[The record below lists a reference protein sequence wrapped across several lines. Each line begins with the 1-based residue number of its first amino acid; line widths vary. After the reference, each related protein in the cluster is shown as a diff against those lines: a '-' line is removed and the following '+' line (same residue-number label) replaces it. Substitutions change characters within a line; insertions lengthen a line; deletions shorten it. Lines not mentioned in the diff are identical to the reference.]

1 MDILV
6 KIERFQIKPNVINL
20 KSTLGKEEFILE
32 THQKIFSP
40 RAGKLNLNFGII
52 GWCWQDSL
60 AGENFPAIG
69 LKIFL
74 AGF

>member
-40 RAGKLNLNFGII
+40 MHTVAPRLESITHIKG
-52 GWCWQDSL
+52 Q
-60 AGENFPAIG
+60 
-69 LKIFL
+69 
-74 AGF
+74 